1 MFFSPTSDAYSFPRH
16 EQYSKRPCV
25 CFKVL
30 CNNGPG
36 NGLKS
41 NGEALRLFQV
51 GPVWKQS
58 TTSTICAARLC
69 RIVWLKS
76 ECRDRAVT
84 GCDICVFAKARY
96 PSPFVSSRKVCPAK
110 YIKTRSS

>member
-16 EQYSKRPCV
+16 EQYNKRPCV
-25 CFKVL
+25 CFKAF
-30 CNNGPG
+30 CNIGPD

-41 NGEALRLFQV
+41 NCEVLRLLQV

-58 TTSTICAARLC
+58 TISTICAARLC
-69 RIVWLKS
+69 RIVGLKS

-84 GCDICVFAKARY
+84 GCDICVSAKARY
-96 PSPFVSSRKVCPAK
+96 PSSFISSKKACPAK
-110 YIKTRSS
+110 